1 MIKSVFDGK
10 DIALIGNAESLLSKR
25 YGTMIDSH
33 ELVVRMNRVPTEP
46 SERASLGWRTDMY
59 VYASP
64 TFNVRKNGVSVH
76 DFDISGYHHTDRPS
90 SGMRIIYHIVK
101 FTNYKSLTLY
111 GFDFMDSASLTTPT
125 RLRTDNPHD
134 FTVEEAL
141 IKSYE
146 TYGVLSIC
154 R

>member
-1 MIKSVFDGK
+1 MEKSIFDGR

-33 ELVVRMNRVPTEP
+33 DMVVRMNRVPQHEQ
-46 SERASLGWRTDMY
+46 RASLGWRTDLF

-64 TFNVRKNGVSVH
+64 TFKNVRKNGVSVH
-76 DFDISGYHHTDRPS
+76 EFDVSGYHHTDRPS

-141 IKSYE
+141 IQSYE